1 MIFIIVISPILE
13 EITAI
18 IVSAL
23 EVIRGKCSV
32 KVAEY
37 NHQISNI
44 GKESTDKI
52 RQIGFEIPSTEEDDY
67 EED

>member
-1 MIFIIVISPILE
+1 MVFVIVISPVLE
-13 EITAI
+13 EIAAI

-37 NHQISNI
+37 NHKISNI
-44 GKESTDKI
+44 EKDPVDKI

>member
-1 MIFIIVISPILE
+1 MIFVIVISPVLE
-13 EITAI
+13 EISAI

-44 GKESTDKI
+44 GKESVDKI
-52 RQIGFEIPSTEEDDY
+52 R
-67 EED
+67 

>member
-1 MIFIIVISPILE
+1 MIFVIVISPVLE
-13 EITAI
+13 EISAI

-23 EVIRGKCSV
+23 EIIRGKCSV

-37 NHQISNI
+37 KHQISNI

-52 RQIGFEIPSTEEDDY
+52 R
-67 EED
+67 

>member
-1 MIFIIVISPILE
+1 MIFVIVISPVLE
-13 EITAI
+13 EISAI

-44 GKESTDKI
+44 EKEPVDKI
-52 RQIGFEIPSTEEDDY
+52 RQIGFEIPSMEEDDY

>member
-1 MIFIIVISPILE
+1 MIFVIVISPILE
-13 EITAI
+13 EISAI

-23 EVIRGKCSV
+23 EVLRGKCSV

-37 NHQISNI
+37 NNQISNI
-44 GKESTDKI
+44 GEEPVDKI
-52 RQIGFEIPSTEEDDY
+52 RQIGFEIPSMEEDDY

>member
-1 MIFIIVISPILE
+1 MFFVIVVSPVLE
-13 EITAI
+13 EIAAI

-44 GKESTDKI
+44 GKEPVDKI
-52 RQIGFEIPSTEEDDY
+52 RQIGFEIPPTEEDDY

>member
-1 MIFIIVISPILE
+1 MIFVIVISPILE
-13 EITAI
+13 EIAAI

-44 GKESTDKI
+44 EKESVDKI

>member
-1 MIFIIVISPILE
+1 MIFTIIISPILE
-13 EITAI
+13 EIAAV

-23 EVIRGKCSV
+23 EVVRGKCSV

-44 GKESTDKI
+44 GKEPEDKI
-52 RQIGFEIPSTEEDDY
+52 RQVGFEIPLMEEDDY

>member
-1 MIFIIVISPILE
+1 MIFIIVISPVLE
-13 EITAI
+13 EIVAI

-23 EVIRGKCSV
+23 QVIRGKCSL
-32 KVAEY
+32 KLAEY

-44 GKESTDKI
+44 GKEPVDKI